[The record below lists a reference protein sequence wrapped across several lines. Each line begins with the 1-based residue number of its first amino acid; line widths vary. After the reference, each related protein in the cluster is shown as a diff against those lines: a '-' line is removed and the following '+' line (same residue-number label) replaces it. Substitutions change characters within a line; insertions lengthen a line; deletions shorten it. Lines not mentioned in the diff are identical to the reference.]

1 MAESIKK
8 RVQQAI
14 DEIRP
19 QIQGDGGDVELVEVM
34 GNTAYV
40 NMTGACNGCQM
51 AAMTIAGIQQRLME
65 IMGDFIKVVPAT
77 EMSKLVNI
85 EVA

>member
-1 MAESIKK
+1 MIEEVKSALEI
-8 RVQQAI
+8 
-14 DEIRP
+14 IRP
-19 QIQGDGGDVELVEVM
+19 ALQRDGGDVELVEVI

-65 IMGDFIKVVPAT
+65 VMGEFIKVVPAS
-77 EMSKLVNI
+77 EMKKLVNI